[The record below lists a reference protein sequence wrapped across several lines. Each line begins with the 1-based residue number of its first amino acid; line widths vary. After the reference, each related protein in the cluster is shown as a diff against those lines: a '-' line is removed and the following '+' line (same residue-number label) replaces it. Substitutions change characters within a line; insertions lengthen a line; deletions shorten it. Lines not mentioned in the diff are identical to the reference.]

1 MSQNLDQC
9 AESTRFCDA
18 NRARITAVENGIA
31 EKADI
36 LLKDVL
42 ADVLPPEDVQRLQE
56 AAAKG
61 EYSRFFFLVRSKAAV
76 FFAEGI
82 SDTCWEWIDA
92 YGFYSDAVGTR
103 WPYMTQVRRA
113 NLLEHAAA
121 LVRLAGP
128 EG

>member
-9 AESTRFCDA
+9 AESKRFCDA

-42 ADVLPPEDVQRLQE
+42 AHVLPPKDVHRLKE
-56 AAAKG
+56 TVAKG
-61 EYSRFFFLVRSKAAV
+61 EYSRFYFLVRSKAAV

-92 YGFYSDAVGTR
+92 YSFYSDAVGTR
-103 WPYMTQVRRA
+103 WPYMTQARRA
-113 NLLEHAAA
+113 SLLESAAA
-121 LVRLAGP
+121 FVRLAGP